1 MTNTEQ
7 TSHGGEVSSPPVS
20 LELQQVLDK
29 LNTFSSDFA
38 EIKEDI
44 KSIKKEINEIK
55 TSQAVLVNDGKSIK
69 ILYGV
74 FSSIIILLMGTLINI
89 KS

>member
-1 MTNTEQ
+1 MTNTE
-7 TSHGGEVSSPPVS
+7 
-20 LELQQVLDK
+20 ELQQVLDK

-55 TSQAVLVNDGKSIK
+55 TSQAVLVNDGKWIK

>member
-1 MTNTEQ
+1 MTNTE
-7 TSHGGEVSSPPVS
+7 
-20 LELQQVLDK
+20 ELQQVLDK
-29 LNTFSSDFA
+29 LNTLSTDFA

-55 TSQAVLVNDGKSIK
+55 TSQAVLVNDGKWIK

-74 FSSIIILLMGTLINI
+74 FSSIIILLMGTLINVVG
-89 KS
+89 SR

>member
-1 MTNTEQ
+1 MTNVEK
-7 TSHGGEVSSPPVS
+7 TSRGGEENSPPMS
-20 LELQQVLDK
+20 SELQQVLDK
-29 LNTFSSDFA
+29 LNTLSSNFL
-38 EIKEDI
+38 EIKEEI
-44 KSIKKEINEIK
+44 KSIRKEVTEIK
-55 TSQAVLVNDGKSIK
+55 TSQAVLVNDGKWIK

>member
-7 TSHGGEVSSPPVS
+7 TSHGGEETSPPVF

-55 TSQAVLVNDGKSIK
+55 TSQAVLVNDGKWIK